1 MATIT
6 KDKNIY
12 VITIDSR
19 TYKLNCD
26 NNEVVGVKGIALQ
39 RKPAGWNDMLIE
51 SRTDWNVFHYLYNAF
66 ERYNQ
71 SSFNQH
77 RSTVLEALSVCDK
90 AQSLGYAM
98 TDYDINSMRQFS
110 TDWKNFAKDFSA
122 DRTLTYEVWVTN
134 GKVRTFRKKYN
145 IPDTVDLNNRMI
157 FDFLEC
163 RVNEKNFSYAV
174 WAVQTPLAQ
183 LMLQINNFYIFVGL
197 YNSYV
202 RHCEI
207 LNLPLEKEKEVS
219 RLWYEIAKTYNMKI
233 DEIQMQK
240 IKTTYDKYRDILAF
254 EDNELEVKIP
264 TCPMDFKIEAA
275 KQRNCVADYIDR
287 VARGETLVVFIRK
300 KSNPNASYITC
311 EVGPNS
317 FNIIQYYKRG
327 NNHVGVNDLGYTF
340 REKYLNHMQTKKL
353 AEKNR

>member
-12 VITIDSR
+12 VITIDTR

-26 NNEVVGVKGIALQ
+26 NNEVVGAKGIALQ
-39 RKPAGWNDMLIE
+39 RKPAGWNNMLIE
-51 SRTDWNVFHYLYNAF
+51 NRNRWNIFHYLYNAF
-66 ERYNQ
+66 ERYYQ
-71 SSFNQH
+71 SSFNQN
-77 RSTVLEALSVCDK
+77 RSAVLEALSICDK

-98 TDYDINSMRQFS
+98 TDYDINHMNTFS
-110 TDWKNFAKDFSA
+110 ADWKNFAKDFSA
-122 DRTLTYEVWVTN
+122 DRTLTYEIWATE
-134 GKVRTFRKKYN
+134 GKIRIFRKKYN
-145 IPDTVDLNNRMI
+145 IPDTVDLNNRTI
-157 FDFLEC
+157 FDFLES
-163 RVNEKNFSYAV
+163 RVKDKNFSYAV

-183 LMLQINNFYIFVGL
+183 LMLQANIFYTFASL
-197 YNSYV
+197 YNSYIH
-202 RHCEI
+202 HCET

-240 IKTTYDKYRDILAF
+240 IKATYDKYRDILAF

-264 TCPMDFKIEAA
+264 TCPMDFKTEAA
-275 KQRNCVADYIDR
+275 NQRNCVAGYVDR

-311 EVGPNS
+311 EIVPNN
-317 FNIIQYYKRG
+317 FHIVQYYKRG
-327 NNHVGVNDLGYTF
+327 NHCVEVNDLGYTF

-353 AEKNR
+353 AEKNH